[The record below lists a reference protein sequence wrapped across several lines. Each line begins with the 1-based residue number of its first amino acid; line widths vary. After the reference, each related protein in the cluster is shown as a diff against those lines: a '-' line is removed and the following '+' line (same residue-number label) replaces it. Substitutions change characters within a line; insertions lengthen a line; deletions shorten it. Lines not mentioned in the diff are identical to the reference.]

1 MVDLRG
7 VDLFNWNPSRPIMR
21 GPVGRLLPFRRPVN
35 NFGDMLGPVVATE
48 LAPSHRVAAQPIRL
62 LSVGSV
68 LHFAR
73 DGDVVWGSGI
83 NGKVNEP
90 LAASVLDVRAVRG
103 PLTARVLTQR
113 GISVPSDAFGDPG
126 ALAPALFGVE
136 RSPQPRLELTSL
148 PNLHD
153 YRLWADAPGLI
164 SPRLDYL
171 TVLRTIA
178 DSKRIVTSS
187 LHGIIIA
194 DALGI
199 DVSLVRP
206 TAESMFKYED
216 YYEGTGRRLPSFSTD
231 RERSL
236 ESIAPKSA
244 WDPTDL
250 VNSFPRDL
258 WSLDPSEEA
267 ARSGVT

>member
-1 MVDLRG
+1 MVDMRG
-7 VDLFNWNPSRPIMR
+7 IELFHWNPKRPILR
-21 GPVGRLLPFRRPVN
+21 GPVGRVLPIRRPVN
-35 NFGDMLGPVVATE
+35 NFGDMLGPAVASE
-48 LAPSHRVAAQPIRL
+48 LAPRGRAAAEPARL

-83 NGKVNEP
+83 NGKVGEP
-90 LAASVLDVRAVRG
+90 LAARVLDVRAVRG
-103 PLTARVLTQR
+103 PLTERVLAQR
-113 GISVPSDAFGDPG
+113 GIAVPNGVFGDPG

-136 RSPQPRLELTSL
+136 KSLQPSIEVTSL

-153 YRLWADAPGLI
+153 YRLWARAPGLL

-171 TVLRTIA
+171 TVLKTIA
-178 DSKRIVTSS
+178 DSQRVVTSS

-194 DALGI
+194 DALGV

-216 YYEGTGRRLPSFSTD
+216 YYEGTGRRLPPFSPTING
-231 RERSL
+231 SL
-236 ESIAPKSA
+236 QSIAPKSS
-244 WDPTDL
+244 WDATGLID
-250 VNSFPRDL
+250 SFPREL
-258 WSLDPSEEA
+258 WSVDAPES
-267 ARSGVT
+267 